1 MRSISLTL
9 DAVSCVSK
17 MLRSIV
23 SNMDL
28 TDIKKN
34 PQCDLSIIDNITD
47 LTDKT
52 KPKSIWFELP
62 YLKSDCSYDIRLH
75 DSAWCYVWPETG
87 FFLRGT
93 SASQWRLICERWA
106 ELPGRSCF
114 CQLCCQDIIN
124 PYSLPYRLSFILHGI
139 TEQVVFLSAILREE
153 TKVHWLI
160 DWGPRIVVSQPM
172 RASYVHVSFN
182 SSETVPIIHNI
193 KGCKWLVSCCQENFL

>member
-52 KPKSIWFELP
+52 KPQSIWFELP

-75 DSAWCYVWPETG
+75 DSAMFGQKLVSFWEEHLLLNEDLSVRDELN
-87 FFLRGT
+87 FLADPVSVSCAARILLILIRFLIAYHL
-93 SASQWRLICERWA
+93 SCMASLNK
-106 ELPGRSCF
+106 LLF
-114 CQLCCQDIIN
+114 CQL
-124 PYSLPYRLSFILHGI
+124 SLEKKRKFID
-139 TEQVVFLSAILREE
+139 
-153 TKVHWLI
+153 WLI
-160 DWGPRIVVSQPM
+160 DWGPWIVAIQPM

-182 SSETVPIIHNI
+182 SSETVPIIHNM